1 MNDILKV
8 VLQLSISGSIF
19 FIIFYLISFFT
30 KRIFSAKWHFLILK
44 LNMIFYMFPIV
55 LIYDF
60 FSISSRK
67 IYSNSF
73 NIAFNEI
80 ANRNNSLKFFN
91 CLFIIWILGVSVFIV
106 WNIYCYHNFIKE
118 IMNFSYEDNEL
129 DNLLYRCKVELNINV
144 NISIKRSLAVT
155 TPMVVGIVKPKIIF
169 PINIKCCEK
178 LEPVLIH
185 ELIHLRRRDLLTKI
199 IQIGVTAVHWFNPII
214 YIINNNMEKWCEIS
228 CDEIVAEKMSYE
240 ERKEYG
246 NVILSIIENVS
257 LAPSSLCLYLCNDK
271 KYIKRRLIMML
282 NVQKSNKFKNV
293 FAGLLV
299 GGIVLS
305 ATGISVSATTGNNN
319 STSINLVGK
328 SYEEAILIIKDSG
341 LDYIS
346 EDFIS
351 ESMMGE
357 TSRGA
362 IVTIDIE
369 TGEVL
374 ESISYSNN

>member
-1 MNDILKV
+1 MNNILKT

-44 LNMIFYMFPIV
+44 LNMIFYIFPIV
-55 LIYDF
+55 LIHDF
-60 FSISSRK
+60 FSRSSRK
-67 IYSNSF
+67 IYLNSF

-80 ANRNNSLKFFN
+80 ANRNNSL
-91 CLFIIWILGVSVFIV
+91 IWILGVSVFII
-106 WNIYCYHNFIKE
+106 WNIYCYHKFIKE
-118 IMNFSYEDNEL
+118 IIRFSYEDNEL
-129 DNLLYRCKVELNINV
+129 DNILYRCKLKLNINF

-155 TPMVVGIVKPKIIF
+155 TPMVVGVVKPKIIF
-169 PINIKCCEK
+169 PVNIKYCEK

-199 IQIGVTAVHWFNPII
+199 IQIGVTAAHWFNPII
-214 YIINNNMEKWCEIS
+214 YIINNNMDKWCEIS

-299 GGIVLS
+299 GGIVLG
-305 ATGISVSATTGNNN
+305 ATGISVSATTSNNN
-319 STSINLVGK
+319 SNSINLVGK
-328 SYEEAILIIKDSG
+328 SYEEAISIIKDSG

-351 ESMMGE
+351 EFIKGE

-362 IVTIDIE
+362 IVAIDIE

>member
-1 MNDILKV
+1 
-8 VLQLSISGSIF
+8 
-19 FIIFYLISFFT
+19 
-30 KRIFSAKWHFLILK
+30 
-44 LNMIFYMFPIV
+44 
-55 LIYDF
+55 
-60 FSISSRK
+60 
-67 IYSNSF
+67 
-73 NIAFNEI
+73 
-80 ANRNNSLKFFN
+80 
-91 CLFIIWILGVSVFIV
+91 
-106 WNIYCYHNFIKE
+106 
-118 IMNFSYEDNEL
+118 MNFSYEDNEL
-129 DNLLYRCKVELNINV
+129 DNLLYRCKVKLNINV

-257 LAPSSLCLYLCNDK
+257 LVPSSLCLYLCNDK

-293 FAGLLV
+293 FAVLLV

-328 SYEEAILIIKDSG
+328 SYEEAISIIKDSG

-374 ESISYSNN
+374 SMVSLGE

>member
-1 MNDILKV
+1 MSDILKT

-19 FIIFYLISFFT
+19 FIIFYLISFLT

-44 LNMIFYMFPIV
+44 LNMIFYIFPIV

-60 FSISSRK
+60 FSRGSRQS
-67 IYSNSF
+67 YSNSF

-80 ANRNNSLKFFN
+80 GNRNDSLRFFK
-91 CLFIIWILGVSVFIV
+91 CLFIIWILGVSVFIF
-106 WNIYCYHNFIKE
+106 WNIYCYHKFIKE
-118 IMNFSYEDNEL
+118 IMSFSYEDS
-129 DNLLYRCKVELNINV
+129 ELNNV
-144 NISIKRSLAVT
+144 LYKCKSKLNITLNISIKRSLAVT
-155 TPMVVGIVKPKIIF
+155 TPMVVGIVRPKIIF
-169 PINIKCCEK
+169 PINIKYCEK

-185 ELIHLRRRDLLTKI
+185 ELVHLRRRDLLIKI

-214 YIINNNMEKWCEIS
+214 YIINNNMENWCEIS

-246 NVILSIIENVS
+246 NVILSIIENLS
-257 LAPSSLCLYLCNDK
+257 LAPSSVCLYLCNDK

-319 STSINLVGK
+319 STSINLVRK
-328 SYEEAILIIKDSG
+328 SYEEVISIIKDSG

-346 EDFIS
+346 EDFIF

-357 TSRGA
+357 ISRGA
-362 IVTIDIE
+362 IIAIDIE